1 MEINA
6 LNLKRVLANTTKP
19 STNSSSNDVF
29 NKVLEKASQPTEN
42 RQSNQANPSEQRNV
56 EKTRSNDVDNSKNKP
71 LSKEE
76 KAVLKEAG
84 INDSEIDNIKSE
96 KDLKEA
102 IIKKLLGGDVKEKDN
117 INSLLAMLMSLMQ
130 GNFDNTNYVNIK
142 NIIDQNGGN
151 AEKLIN
157 ILSNLTSQSKLNTD
171 LLGMLKK
178 ELSPDMVQAL
188 NLNNDDVLEKIK
200 AELSAILGN
209 EEKDANITKSFGN
222 EEPVLEKEIKPLLN
236 STKVSAKNVKDDSNI
251 NKNDALE
258 DIKGAIKDI
267 KGVIKN
273 IKGEQIETPVK
284 NNEKS
289 SDTNLMMEDG
299 KSKSDEDFLKNLLS
313 NNNNDKISKVTN
325 FMSQFNNA
333 KVENVNVAEIENL
346 VINKNNFSADMI
358 KSIKY
363 MELNNMKDLT
373 VKINPKELGE
383 VVIRLTMEAGAM
395 KATITAANK
404 EAYNLLNSN
413 LADMTDKLQNNDIK
427 VQSLA
432 LNIYNEDTTFFK
444 DGSNNN
450 QNNEENKGRKSH
462 TVGAISEEDNVDHL
476 SSVDSNV
483 NMLA

>member
-6 LNLKRVLANTTKP
+6 LNMKRILANTTKP
-19 STNSSSNDVF
+19 STKPLNDDVF

-42 RQSNQANPSEQRNV
+42 RQSNQTNLNEQRNV

-76 KAVLKEAG
+76 KAALKEAG
-84 INDSEIDNIKSE
+84 FNDDEIDSIKSE

-102 IIKKLLGGDVKEKDN
+102 IIKKLLGGDVKEN
-117 INSLLAMLMSLMQ
+117 ENLNSLLAMLMTFMQ
-130 GNFDNTNYVNIK
+130 GNFDNTNYINIK
-142 NIIDQNGGN
+142 NVIDKNSGN
-151 AEKLIN
+151 AEKLLN
-157 ILSNLTSQSKLNTD
+157 ILSNLTSQSKSNTD

-188 NLNNDDVLEKIK
+188 NLNDDNVIEKIK
-200 AELSAILGN
+200 TELSAILGN
-209 EEKDANITKSFGN
+209 EEKNANITTNFNNNN
-222 EEPVLEKEIKPLLN
+222 EESAVGKVINPLLN
-236 STKVSAKNVKDDSNI
+236 NAKAALKNIKDDSNT
-251 NKNDALE
+251 NKNDAL
-258 DIKGAIKDI
+258 KDI
-267 KGVIKN
+267 KNVIKN
-273 IKGEQIETPVK
+273 TQGEQIETPVK
-284 NNEKS
+284 NNKKS

-299 KSKSDEDFLKNLLS
+299 KSKSDEDFLKSLLS
-313 NNNNDKISKVTN
+313 NNSDDKISKVTN

-333 KVENVNVAEIENL
+333 KVENVNVAEMENL

-413 LADMTDKLQNNDIK
+413 LSDMTNKLQNSDIK
-427 VQSLA
+427 VQSVA

-444 DGSNNN
+444 DGSNNG
-450 QNNEENKGRKSH
+450 QNHEDNKGKRNHSIES
-462 TVGAISEEDNVDHL
+462 ISEEETADNI
-476 SSVDSNV
+476 SSIDSNV

>member
-6 LNLKRVLANTTKP
+6 LNLKRMLANTTKP
-19 STNSSSNDVF
+19 STKSSNNDVF
-29 NKVLEKASQPTEN
+29 NKALEKSNETNFKNSEKPN
-42 RQSNQANPSEQRNV
+42 RD
-56 EKTRSNDVDNSKNKP
+56 TVDDSRNKP
-71 LSKEE
+71 LSREE
-76 KAVLKEAG
+76 KDALKQAG
-84 INDSEIDNIKSE
+84 MSDKEIESIKSE
-96 KDLKEA
+96 QDLKETLTN
-102 IIKKLLGGDVKEKDN
+102 KLLRGKSEANED
-117 INSLLAMLMSLMQ
+117 INSLLAMLMSLMH

-142 NIIDQNGGN
+142 NVIDKNSGN

-171 LLGMLKK
+171 LLTMLKK
-178 ELSPDMVQAL
+178 ELSPDMAQAL
-188 NLNNDDVLEKIK
+188 NLNDDVLEKIK
-200 AELSAILGN
+200 TELSAILGN
-209 EEKDANITKSFGN
+209 EEKSANIATNFSNNNG
-222 EEPVLEKEIKPLLN
+222 ESAVEKGINSLLN
-236 STKVSAKNVKDDSNI
+236 NAKTALKNIKDDSNA
-251 NKNDALE
+251 NKNDGLE
-258 DIKGAIKDI
+258 DIKDA
-267 KGVIKN
+267 IKN
-273 IKGEQIETPVK
+273 IQGEQIESPVK
-284 NNEKS
+284 NSKKS

-299 KSKSDEDFLKNLLS
+299 NSKSDEDFLKNLLS
-313 NNNNDKISKVTN
+313 NNSNDKISKVTN

-333 KVENVNVAEIENL
+333 KVENVNVAQIENL

-404 EAYNLLNSN
+404 EAFNLLNSN
-413 LADMTDKLQNNDIK
+413 LSDMTNKLQNSDIK

-432 LNIYNEDTTFFK
+432 LNLYNEDTTFFK
-444 DGSNNN
+444 DGSNNG
-450 QNNEENKGRKSH
+450 QSHEENKGKRNYV
-462 TVGAISEEDNVDHL
+462 VGAISEEETVDNV

>member
-6 LNLKRVLANTTKP
+6 LNLKRILSNTTKP
-19 STNSSSNDVF
+19 STKSSNNDVF

-42 RQSNQANPSEQRNV
+42 RQSNQTNLNEQRNV
-56 EKTRSNDVDNSKNKP
+56 EKTKSNDVDNSKNKP

-76 KAVLKEAG
+76 KAALKEAG
-84 INDSEIDNIKSE
+84 FNDSEIDNIKSE

-102 IIKKLLGGDVKEKDN
+102 IVKKLLGGDAKEGEN

-130 GNFDNTNYVNIK
+130 GNFDNTNYMNIK
-142 NIIDQNGGN
+142 SIIDQNSGN
-151 AEKLIN
+151 AEKLLN
-157 ILSNLTSQSKLNTD
+157 ILSNLTSQSKSNTD

-188 NLNNDDVLEKIK
+188 NLNDDNVIEKIK
-200 AELSAILGN
+200 TELSTILGN
-209 EEKDANITKSFGN
+209 EEKNANITTNFNNNN
-222 EEPVLEKEIKPLLN
+222 EESAIDKGINPLLN
-236 STKVSAKNVKDDSNI
+236 NAKVVAKNINDNSNT
-251 NKNDALE
+251 NKNDGLE
-258 DIKGAIKDI
+258 DIKDAIK
-267 KGVIKN
+267 N
-273 IKGEQIETPVK
+273 TQGEQIEAPVK
-284 NNEKS
+284 NDKKS

-299 KSKSDEDFLKNLLS
+299 NSKSDEDFLKNLLS
-313 NNNNDKISKVTN
+313 NSSNDKISKVTN

-346 VINKNNFSADMI
+346 VVNKNNFSADMI

-404 EAYNLLNSN
+404 EAFNLLNSN
-413 LADMTDKLQNNDIK
+413 LADMTNKLQNSDIK

-444 DGSNNN
+444 DGSNN
-450 QNNEENKGRKSH
+450 QQSHEENKGKRNY
-462 TVGAISEEDNVDHL
+462 TVGAISEEETVDNA
-476 SSVDSNV
+476 SSIDSNV

>member
-6 LNLKRVLANTTKP
+6 LNLKRILSNTTKP
-19 STNSSSNDVF
+19 STKSSNNDVF
-29 NKVLEKASQPTEN
+29 NKVLEKASQPAEN
-42 RQSNQANPSEQRNV
+42 RQSNQTNLNEQRNV

-76 KAVLKEAG
+76 KAALKEAG
-84 INDSEIDNIKSE
+84 FNDSEIDNIKSE
-96 KDLKEA
+96 TDLKEA
-102 IIKKLLGGDVKEKDN
+102 IVKKLLGGDAKEGEN

-130 GNFDNTNYVNIK
+130 GNFDNTNYMNIK
-142 NIIDQNGGN
+142 SIIDQNNGN

-157 ILSNLTSQSKLNTD
+157 ILSNLTSQSKSNTD

-188 NLNNDDVLEKIK
+188 NLNDDGVLEKIK
-200 AELSAILGN
+200 TELSAILGN
-209 EEKDANITKSFGN
+209 EEKNANITTNFSNNN
-222 EEPVLEKEIKPLLN
+222 EESAIEKGVNSLLN
-236 STKVSAKNVKDDSNI
+236 NPKVAAKNTKDDSNT
-251 NKNDALE
+251 NKNDGLE
-258 DIKGAIKDI
+258 EIKDAIK
-267 KGVIKN
+267 N
-273 IKGEQIETPVK
+273 TQGEQIEVPVK
-284 NNEKS
+284 NDKKS

-299 KSKSDEDFLKNLLS
+299 NSKSDEDFLKNLLS

-373 VKINPKELGE
+373 VRINPKELGE

-404 EAYNLLNSN
+404 EAFNLLNSN
-413 LADMTDKLQNNDIK
+413 LADMTNKLQNSDIK

-444 DGSNNN
+444 DGSNN
-450 QNNEENKGRKSH
+450 QQSHEDNKGKRNYA
-462 TVGAISEEDNVDHL
+462 VGAISEEEATDNV
-476 SSVDSNV
+476 SSIDSNV

>member
-6 LNLKRVLANTTKP
+6 LNLKRILSNTTKP
-19 STNSSSNDVF
+19 STKSSNNDVF

-42 RQSNQANPSEQRNV
+42 RQSNQTNLNEQRNV
-56 EKTRSNDVDNSKNKP
+56 EKTKSNDVDNSKNKP

-76 KAVLKEAG
+76 KAALKEAG
-84 INDSEIDNIKSE
+84 FNDSEIDNIKSE

-102 IIKKLLGGDVKEKDN
+102 IVKKLLGGDAKEGEN

-130 GNFDNTNYVNIK
+130 GNFDNTNYMNIK
-142 NIIDQNGGN
+142 SIIDQNSGN
-151 AEKLIN
+151 AEKLLN
-157 ILSNLTSQSKLNTD
+157 ILSNLTSQSKSNTD

-188 NLNNDDVLEKIK
+188 NLNDDNVIEKIK
-200 AELSAILGN
+200 TELSTILGN
-209 EEKDANITKSFGN
+209 EEKNANITTNFN
-222 EEPVLEKEIKPLLN
+222 NNNKESAIDKGINPLLN
-236 STKVSAKNVKDDSNI
+236 NEKVVAKNIKDDSNT
-251 NKNDALE
+251 NKNDGLE
-258 DIKGAIKDI
+258 DIKDAIK
-267 KGVIKN
+267 N
-273 IKGEQIETPVK
+273 TQGEQIEAPVK
-284 NNEKS
+284 NDKKS

-299 KSKSDEDFLKNLLS
+299 NSKSDEDFLKNLLS
-313 NNNNDKISKVTN
+313 NNSNDKISKVTN

-346 VINKNNFSADMI
+346 VVNKNNFSADMI

-404 EAYNLLNSN
+404 EAFNLLNSN
-413 LADMTDKLQNNDIK
+413 LADMTNKLQNSDIK

-444 DGSNNN
+444 DGSNNG
-450 QNNEENKGRKSH
+450 QSHEDNKGKRNY
-462 TVGAISEEDNVDHL
+462 TVGAISEEETVDNA
-476 SSVDSNV
+476 SSIDSNV

>member
-6 LNLKRVLANTTKP
+6 LNLKRILSNTTKP
-19 STNSSSNDVF
+19 STKSSNNDVF
-29 NKVLEKASQPTEN
+29 NKVLEKASQPAEN
-42 RQSNQANPSEQRNV
+42 RQSNQTNLNEQRNV
-56 EKTRSNDVDNSKNKP
+56 EKTKSNDVDNSKNKP
-71 LSKEE
+71 LSNEE
-76 KAVLKEAG
+76 KAALKEAG
-84 INDSEIDNIKSE
+84 FNDSEIDNIKSE

-102 IIKKLLGGDVKEKDN
+102 IVKKLLGGDAKENEN

-130 GNFDNTNYVNIK
+130 GNFDNTNYMNIK
-142 NIIDQNGGN
+142 SIIDQNSGN
-151 AEKLIN
+151 AEKLLN
-157 ILSNLTSQSKLNTD
+157 ILSNLTSQGKSNTD

-188 NLNNDDVLEKIK
+188 NLNGDNVIEKIK
-200 AELSAILGN
+200 TELSAILGN
-209 EEKDANITKSFGN
+209 EEKNANIITNFNNNN
-222 EEPVLEKEIKPLLN
+222 EESAIDKGINPLLN
-236 STKVSAKNVKDDSNI
+236 NAKVVAKNIKDDSNT
-251 NKNDALE
+251 NKNDGLE
-258 DIKGAIKDI
+258 DIKDAIKNTQ
-267 KGVIKN
+267 G
-273 IKGEQIETPVK
+273 GQIEAPVK
-284 NNEKS
+284 NDKKS

-299 KSKSDEDFLKNLLS
+299 NSKSDEDFLKNLLS
-313 NNNNDKISKVTN
+313 NNSNDKISKVTN

-346 VINKNNFSADMI
+346 VVNKNNFSADMI

-404 EAYNLLNSN
+404 EAFNLLNSN
-413 LADMTDKLQNNDIK
+413 LADMTNKLQNSDIK

-444 DGSNNN
+444 DGSKN
-450 QNNEENKGRKSH
+450 QQSHEENKGKRNY
-462 TVGAISEEDNVDHL
+462 TVGAISEEETVDNT
-476 SSVDSNV
+476 SSIDSNV

>member
-6 LNLKRVLANTTKP
+6 LNLQRILSNTTRP
-19 STNSSSNDVF
+19 STKSSNNDVF
-29 NKVLEKASQPTEN
+29 NKVLEKASQPTESK
-42 RQSNQANPSEQRNV
+42 QSNLSEQRNV
-56 EKTRSNDVDNSKNKP
+56 EETKSNDVDSSKNKP
-71 LSKEE
+71 LSREE

-84 INDSEIDNIKSE
+84 INDSEIDSIKSE

-102 IIKKLLGGDVKEKDN
+102 IIKKLLGGDVKEKGSL
-117 INSLLAMLMSLMQ
+117 NSLLAMLMSLMQ
-130 GNFDNTNYVNIK
+130 GKFDNTNYINIK
-142 NIIDQNGGN
+142 NIIDKNSGS

-157 ILSNLTSQSKLNTD
+157 ILSNLTSQSNSNTD
-171 LLGMLKK
+171 LLEMLKK
-178 ELSPDMVQAL
+178 ELSPNMVQAL
-188 NLNNDDVLEKIK
+188 NLNDESVLEKIK
-200 AELSAILGN
+200 TEFSAILGN
-209 EEKDANITKSFGN
+209 EDKDTNITKNIISSSG
-222 EEPVLEKEIKPLLN
+222 ELVVKKEINPLLDN
-236 STKVSAKNVKDDSNI
+236 TKIALKNVKDDSNT
-251 NKNDALE
+251 NKKDAP
-258 DIKGAIKDI
+258 KD
-267 KGVIKN
+267 VIKN
-273 IKGEQIETPVK
+273 INGEQIEAPVK
-284 NNEKS
+284 NDKKS

-299 KSKSDEDFLKNLLS
+299 SSKSDEDFLKNLLS
-313 NNNNDKISKVTN
+313 NNSNDKISKATN
-325 FMSQFNNA
+325 FMAQFNNA
-333 KVENVNVAEIENL
+333 KVENVNTAEIGNL

-413 LADMTDKLQNNDIK
+413 LSDMTNKLQNSDIK

-444 DGSNNN
+444 DGSNNG
-450 QNNEENKGRKSH
+450 QNREDNKGKRNYE
-462 TVGAISEEDNVDHL
+462 VGAISEEETVDNV
-476 SSVDSNV
+476 SSIDSNV

>member
-6 LNLKRVLANTTKP
+6 LNLKRILANTTKS
-19 STNSSSNDVF
+19 STKSSNNDVF

-42 RQSNQANPSEQRNV
+42 RQSDQTNPSEQRNV
-56 EKTRSNDVDNSKNKP
+56 EKTKSNDGDSSKNKP

-76 KAVLKEAG
+76 KTVLKEAG
-84 INDSEIDNIKSE
+84 INDSEIDSIKSE
-96 KDLKEA
+96 NDLKEA
-102 IIKKLLGGDVKEKDN
+102 IVKKLLGGDVKENED

-130 GNFDNTNYVNIK
+130 GNFDNTNYINIK
-142 NIIDQNGGN
+142 SIIDKNSGN

-157 ILSNLTSQSKLNTD
+157 ILSNLTSQNKLNID

-188 NLNNDDVLEKIK
+188 NLNDDNVIEKIK
-200 AELSAILGN
+200 TELSAILGN
-209 EEKDANITKSFGN
+209 KEKDANITKSFSSSNG
-222 EEPVLEKEIKPLLN
+222 EPVLEKEINPLLN
-236 STKVSAKNVKDDSNI
+236 STKFVSKNIKDDSNI
-251 NKNDALE
+251 NKNDGLE
-258 DIKGAIKDI
+258 DIKDA
-267 KGVIKN
+267 IKN
-273 IKGEQIETPVK
+273 IQGEQIESPVK
-284 NNEKS
+284 NNKKP

-299 KSKSDEDFLKNLLS
+299 NSKSDEDFLKNLLS

-333 KVENVNVAEIENL
+333 KVENVNVAQIENL

-404 EAYNLLNSN
+404 EAFNLLNSN
-413 LADMTDKLQNNDIK
+413 LSDMTNKLQNSDIK

-432 LNIYNEDTTFFK
+432 LNLYNEDTTFFK
-444 DGSNNN
+444 DGSNNG
-450 QNNEENKGRKSH
+450 QSYEENKGKRNYA
-462 TVGAISEEDNVDHL
+462 VGAISEEETVDNV